1 MWLRAETDN
10 RAFYPDEFGHF
21 NLQEA
26 SLLFG
31 AVLSV
36 EGPYLPLTLLPS
48 ATMSS
53 TAQAS
58 GGGASASYKSALPT
72 HNYEYGSTYVLHPAV
87 DDSDSSFRIV
97 RIESKVDDMKKD
109 VEAIKKAIQG
119 F

>member
-1 MWLRAETDN
+1 MWLRTESDN

-21 NLQEA
+21 NLRET
-26 SLLFG
+26 SLPFS

-36 EGPYLPLTLLPS
+36 EGPYLPS

-72 HNYEYGSTYVLHPAV
+72 HNYEYGSTYVFDPTV